1 MDIVV
6 TREAPVL
13 NQTEVRSGATIRQ
26 VLLMGDTAD
35 GLNFRLFRS
44 QYQSGDGAFESPRHH
59 HAFQQ
64 IRWTES
70 GLVNYGPGQ
79 DIPENDIA
87 YFPRGAYYG
96 PQRKEESVGLL
107 LQLGFHGEHQ
117 SGPKWDS
124 IREEAVAR
132 LKQRGRIEDGV
143 YIETDASTG
152 EERRIDAAQALYQ
165 ERFAMHNGRPFVV
178 PSPRYEYPVL
188 MHVGAFEYYPVAPGV
203 EIKRLG
209 DFNDNPGPESN
220 LMISSLRFS
229 GDGAITLDSNRG
241 QVGWAKRPGLS
252 INDRSYP
259 EMTCFYCPRGEEAAL
274 SGAPGV
280 EAFIIDLPN
289 AA

>member
-1 MDIVV
+1 MDVIV
-6 TREAPVL
+6 TSEAPIL
-13 NQTEVRSGATIRQ
+13 NQTEVRPGSTIRQ
-26 VLLMGDTAD
+26 VLLMGDTDD

-44 QYQSGDGAFESPRHH
+44 QYQSGEDAFESPRHR

-64 IRWTES
+64 LRWTES

-117 SGPKWDS
+117 SGPKWDG

-132 LKQRGRIEDGV
+132 LKRRGRIEGGV
-143 YIETDASTG
+143 YFEKDEATG
-152 EERRIDAAQALYQ
+152 EDRQVDAAQALYQ
-165 ERFAMHNGRPFVV
+165 ERYTIHTGRPFVI
-178 PSPRYEYPVL
+178 PEPRYEQPVL
-188 MHVGAFEYYPVAPGV
+188 MHVEAFDYYQATAGV
-203 EIKRLG
+203 EIKHLG
-209 DFNDNPGPESN
+209 DFNDNSGAEAN
-220 LMISSLRFS
+220 LLISALRFS
-229 GDGAITLDSNRG
+229 GAGAIELGSERG
-241 QVGWAKRPGLS
+241 QVGWAKRPGLR
-252 INDRSYP
+252 IAGRTYP
-259 EMTCFYCPRGEEAAL
+259 EMTCFYCPRGEGAEL

-280 EAFIIDLPN
+280 EAFVIDLPH